1 MLRVLAIVG
10 SPRKGKNNDTLVDY
24 ILKGIDKTCENQ
36 VMIEKFYADKLK
48 VQPCKACDGCT
59 RKRGCVLKD
68 DMGQL
73 YEKFDKADIVII
85 SSPLYFNSVSAQLKT
100 IIDRN
105 QAIWSS
111 KYVLNHS
118 LIDKEKK
125 RLGYFV
131 CTAGMP
137 DSPNLFDAVLPVIEL
152 YFKSINTSHE
162 GSLLVPNVD
171 AHPVM
176 KDENTLQQAYGIG
189 VSLAIKATQNKSNET
204 KASNKKKSH

>member
-1 MLRVLAIVG
+1 MLKVLGIVG
-10 SPRKGKNNDTLVDY
+10 SPRKGKNNDTLVTHM
-24 ILKGIDKTCENQ
+24 LKGIEKTCENQ
-36 VMIEKFYADKLK
+36 AAIEKIYADKLN

-68 DMGQL
+68 DMEKL
-73 YEKFDKADIVII
+73 YEKFDTADIVIL

-118 LIDKEKK
+118 LINKEKK
-125 RLGYFV
+125 RLGYFI
-131 CTAGMP
+131 CTAGMSENP
-137 DSPNLFDAVLPVIEL
+137 HLFDATLPIMEL

-162 GSLLVPNVD
+162 GNLFVPNVD
-171 AHPVM
+171 QHPIM
-176 KDENTLQQAYGIG
+176 KDENILQQAYAIG
-189 VSLAIKATQNKSNET
+189 AALAIKATEMNK
-204 KASNKKKSH
+204 